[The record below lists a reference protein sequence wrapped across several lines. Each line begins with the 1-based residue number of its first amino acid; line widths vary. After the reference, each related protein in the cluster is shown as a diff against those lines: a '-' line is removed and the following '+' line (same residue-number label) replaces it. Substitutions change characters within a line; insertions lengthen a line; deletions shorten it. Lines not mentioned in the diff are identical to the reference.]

1 MRADMTQFSDYFFR
15 CHGNGLRGTP
25 RKRWASFSASGEK
38 LVRSTFAPGKPGT
51 TRGDEFATKP
61 LSWFGSNRPPSAC
74 STSQCCHPSGF
85 ETLLAVGSVSVCLK
99 IQRILSKQKQRLLL
113 PLLESPRSGT
123 GNRPASLL
131 DYSSFVIVPILDT
144 PIFHDT
150 IIYFLSKN
158 IPEIQKTGTMSLLND
173 LQGFRSRFFKE

>member
-1 MRADMTQFSDYFFR
+1 M
-15 CHGNGLRGTP
+15 GVIL
-25 RKRWASFSASGEK
+25 RKRRKIGQIDLRSWQARNDTGRRVCHQTT
-38 LVRSTFAPGKPGT
+38 LMVRAKQTALGLLH
-51 TRGDEFATKP
+51 
-61 LSWFGSNRPPSAC
+61 LSVLPSVH
-74 STSQCCHPSGF
+74 SLRHQP
-85 ETLLAVGSVSVCLK
+85 AVGSVSLCLK
-99 IQRILSKQKQRLLL
+99 IQRILSKQKQVLLL